1 MILFYSS
8 YCEHCTRLL
17 DAIKRHDNNNLVK
30 NVCIDTL
37 RSQGYNFEYKIHSV
51 PAMYFIETKEIIYGK
66 AVFDYL
72 VLPNRGKLLINN
84 TNTKNRDVN
93 ISKNENEK
101 KFEGEPLGFTIGNVT
116 SQLFENIN
124 TNEVDEKTDINFS
137 WSPLNDDIVKEN
149 TGIID
154 KVNNSDDNDK
164 SNMPSMEKILQDR
177 EKALIF

>member
-37 RSQGYNFEYKIHSV
+37 RLQGYNFEYKIHSV

-72 VLPNRGKLLINN
+72 LLPNRGKLLINN
-84 TNTKNRDVN
+84 TNTKDRDVN
-93 ISKNENEK
+93 ISKNEK
-101 KFEGEPLGFTIGNVT
+101 KVEGEPLGF
-116 SQLFENIN
+116 
-124 TNEVDEKTDINFS
+124 
-137 WSPLNDDIVKEN
+137 
-149 TGIID
+149 
-154 KVNNSDDNDK
+154 
-164 SNMPSMEKILQDR
+164 
-177 EKALIF
+177 